1 MIRSMTG
8 FASIGREDGGQ
19 RVNVTAK
26 SVNHRFLEVQVKA
39 PSILGAIEGRLRSQ
53 AQQRLARGRV
63 EVTIGLEF
71 TVPPAR
77 EVTLDEALLGR
88 VVEAMEA
95 ARAKGLVT
103 GSLTASDALRIPQIL
118 DIRSRSEG
126 SAPASLSDEANAL
139 VERAVGEAMDALV
152 IMRETEGRFLAADL
166 AARIRT
172 LSDLVAELE
181 RLAHDGQA
189 QLEARLRDRLAELP
203 PDLAGD
209 PAMVAQEVVRF
220 VARSD
225 VDEEIVRLR
234 GHVEHWR
241 GLADGLEPCGRKLD
255 FLVQEMNREINTIG
269 SKAEGLR
276 ATEVVIA
283 AKAELERIREQ
294 VQNVE

>member
-26 SVNHRFLEVQVKA
+26 SVNHRFLDVQVKA

-63 EVTIGLEF
+63 ELTIGLEF

-77 EVTLDEALLGR
+77 EVTLDETLLAR
-88 VVEAMEA
+88 VSEAMEV

-103 GSLTASDALRIPQIL
+103 GGLTASDALRIPQIL
-118 DIRSRSEG
+118 DIRSRSEA
-126 SAPASLSDEANAL
+126 SAPVLSEEANAL
-139 VERAVGEAMDALV
+139 VERAVADAMDALV

-166 AARIRT
+166 DARIQT
-172 LSDLVAELE
+172 LSDFVAELE
-181 RLAHDGQA
+181 RLAREGQLA
-189 QLEARLRDRLAELP
+189 LESRLRARLAELP

-209 PAMVAQEVVRF
+209 PAAVAQEVVRF

-225 VDEEIVRLR
+225 VDEEVVRLR

-241 GLADGLEPCGRKLD
+241 ALAEGLEPCGRKLD

-269 SKAEGLR
+269 SKVEGAR

-283 AKAELERIREQ
+283 AKAELERVREQ